1 MINDILNNKTVN
13 NEKIINKN
21 EKTINNNLTM
31 RKTITMKKQSI
42 FFETPMCIKSKR
54 AVLNPKSNDN
64 KSF

>member
-1 MINDILNNKTVN
+1 MNNF
-13 NEKIINKN
+13 
-21 EKTINNNLTM
+21 TI

-64 KSF
+64 KSFQYSITLPIYYKEINNNFNKK

>member
-1 MINDILNNKTVN
+1 MKKQL
-13 NEKIINKN
+13 IIM
-21 EKTINNNLTM
+21 NNLTM